1 MRLLFSPTSP
11 YVRKVR
17 VSALEKGLADRI
29 TLQPADVFG
38 DVAAVAPLNPL
49 RKVPTLVL
57 EDGETLYDSP
67 VICEYLDSLAETP
80 RLIPAVGAA
89 RWRVLRTQ
97 ALADGIKDAAFATV
111 MEGRRPEAQ
120 RSGEWL
126 QRWGEAIA
134 RGVDALEEQC
144 AGWSGETFD
153 LGQIAAA
160 CALGYLDF
168 RLPQLAWRDGRERLA
183 DWCAAAAQ
191 RPSLKETAPPAS

>member
-17 VSALEKGLADRI
+17 VTALEKGLADRI

-38 DVAAVAPLNPL
+38 DVSAVAPLNPL

-57 EDGETLYDSP
+57 ADGETLYDSP
-67 VICEYLDSLAETP
+67 VICEYLDSLVEAP
-80 RLIPAVGAA
+80 RLIPAAGAA

-111 MEGRRPEAQ
+111 MEGRRAEAQ
-120 RSGEWL
+120 RSDEWV

-134 RGVDALEEQC
+134 RGVAALAGES

-168 RLPQLAWRDGRERLA
+168 RLPQLKWRDGHGALA
-183 DWCAAAAQ
+183 DWYAAAAQ
-191 RPSLKETAPPAS
+191 RPSLVETAPPTS